1 MIVKKQSPSPV
12 LHLSHLYVLG
22 FHHHLLILLYQTSS
36 SKGTQGA
43 IGYLPG
49 LSKAQS
55 IHRQGPQPP
64 WTAGSHSRLAGGLW
78 HGNLCLG
85 YPCAGGL
92 YRRTET
98 SESGSFGC
106 QLDGSSESC
115 TPHLVRGSCS
125 WGKNSKGW
133 GKGIHWCFSVD
144 ARQWGLTE
152 HPHLHHAWLQFPR
165 SRLMISNRS
174 WLWMSMQGRNEL
186 RP

>member
-125 WGKNSKGW
+125 WGKNLDEVYWPCSPSRAMPSFPSQLEWKIGLAW
-133 GKGIHWCFSVD
+133 ANTRGILNS
-144 ARQWGLTE
+144 
-152 HPHLHHAWLQFPR
+152 P
-165 SRLMISNRS
+165 S
-174 WLWMSMQGRNEL
+174 
-186 RP
+186 